1 MARIQD
7 NIYKAL
13 TWPTQ
18 GTQILLE
25 TLTVILLLCL
35 FYKELHCSNFGIR
48 AVVAGTTPV
57 TISKKQSSYTRNH
70 PEESLDPSEHIQ
82 LN

>member
-35 FYKELHCSNFGIR
+35 FYKELHCSDFGIGD
-48 AVVAGTTPV
+48 VVAGTTPV
-57 TISKKQSSYTRNH
+57 TTSKEQSFYICNH
-70 PEESLDPSEHIQ
+70 PDESLDPSEHIQ

>member
-35 FYKELHCSNFGIR
+35 FYKELHCSDFGTR
-48 AVVAGTTPV
+48 DVVADITLVTT
-57 TISKKQSSYTRNH
+57 SKEQSSYTGNH
-70 PEESLDPSEHIQ
+70 PDESLDPFEHIQ